1 MPTKQDLD
9 RVFPS
14 MNQIG
19 GEHYKIKIQPFK
31 FIMENNLNFFQGNV
45 IKYVVRYQKKG
56 QIQDLNKIIH
66 YCELEIE
73 RMRGRNDEVNDR

>member
-1 MPTKQDLD
+1 MSSKQELD

-19 GEHYKIKIQPFK
+19 GEHYKLKIQPYT

-45 IKYVVRYQKKG
+45 IKYVVRYLKKNG
-56 QIQDLNKIIH
+56 KEDLEKIIH

-73 RMRGRNDEVNDR
+73 RMRNAKENS

>member
-1 MPTKQDLD
+1 MTTKQDLD
-9 RVFPS
+9 RAFPS

-19 GEHYKIKIQPFK
+19 GEHYKLKIQPFK

-45 IKYVVRYQKKG
+45 IKYVVRYEKKG
-56 QIQDLNKIIH
+56 GIQVLNKIIH

-73 RMRGRNDEVNDR
+73 RMRENWDKE

>member
-1 MPTKQDLD
+1 MTNKNDFD

-19 GEHYKIKIQPFK
+19 GEHYKMKIQPYH
-31 FIMENNLNFFQGNV
+31 FIMANDLNFFQGNV
-45 IKYVVRYQKKG
+45 IKYAVRYTKKEWRTRFR
-56 QIQDLNKIIH
+56 KIIH

-73 RMRGRNDEVNDR
+73 RLKGRNV